1 VIDVAAN
8 IGLHAA
14 YLSKRVG
21 PTGRVFA
28 FEPVAYNIDRL
39 NANLRLNHCQNVSI
53 VKAVAG
59 PSRGRVDL
67 WEVAQTERGLG
78 TSSVV
83 FNPSIR
89 ALRERGAVKQVEVEQ
104 ITLDWFVAANELEV
118 DFVKIDVEGYD
129 LEVLRGATSL
139 LAKQSPTLIIEFK
152 PRRLSDLGVRPEDYA
167 ELLLPHYQCFAIRPP
182 NRHDRFVSFEP
193 FAFDRDLPSG
203 DLLCV
208 PRAKLWQLK

>member
-1 VIDVAAN
+1 MIDVAAN